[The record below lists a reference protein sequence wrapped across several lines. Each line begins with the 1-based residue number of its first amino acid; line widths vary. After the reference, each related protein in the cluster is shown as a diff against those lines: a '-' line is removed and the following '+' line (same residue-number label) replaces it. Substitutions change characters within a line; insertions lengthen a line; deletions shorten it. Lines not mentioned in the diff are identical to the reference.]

1 MAQTLEV
8 TNDNSKKLENIE
20 NEISKAKINLE
31 KLKTENN
38 PEFQSQI
45 DELEKKLQELES
57 QKQKIISET
66 QGKLWTEKLDSQD
79 KKMIWANLAQTDLS
93 SSEKKEVQKAL
104 DNSWDTGFDFSK
116 IQEWIIWIILA
127 IFQSFFWGFKNY
139 AEVDDATGKE
149 IESSRINYAKITSK
163 EKQEFVKEASKIA
176 KNIQVK
182 YWIPYEVTVA
192 QAILE
197 SGWGQS
203 SLAKKHGNYF
213 GIKAFWKWE
222 FVTMATKEEV
232 NGKTVTIKDGFKKF
246 KNMEESFYWYAEFLT
261 KNERY
266 RPAFAYGE
274 NINPKPAHYPEKYIW
289 LDREK
294 FAREIAKAW
303 YATDSKYAS
312 KVIWLWDKITEIT

>member
-1 MAQTLEV
+1 MTHTLEV
-8 TNDNSKKLENIE
+8 TNENSKKLKNIE
-20 NEISKAKINLE
+20 NEISKAKTRLE
-31 KLKTENN
+31 ELKIANN
-38 PEFQSQI
+38 PEFQTQI
-45 DELEKKLQELES
+45 EELEQKLQELETK
-57 QKQKIISET
+57 KQKIISET
-66 QGKLWTEKLDSQD
+66 QGKLWTEKFDSQD
-79 KKMIWANLAQTDLS
+79 KKIITKNLDGTNLS
-93 SSEKKEVQKAL
+93 SSQKKEVQQAL
-104 DNSWDTGFDFSK
+104 NNSWDTGFDFSK
-116 IQEWIIWIILA
+116 IQEWILWIILA
-127 IFQSFFWGFKNY
+127 IFQSFFGWFKNY
-139 AEVDDATGKE
+139 AEVDEVTGKE

-176 KNIQVK
+176 KEIQAK
-182 YWIPYEVTVA
+182 YGIPYEVTVA

-261 KNERY
+261 KNPRY

-294 FAREIAKAW
+294 FAKEIAKAW

-312 KVIWLWDKITEIT
+312 KVIWLWDKVTEIA

>member
-1 MAQTLEV
+1 MADTLEV
-8 TNDNSKKLENIE
+8 KNENSKKLENIE
-20 NEISKAKINLE
+20 NEISKAKIRLE
-31 KLKTENN
+31 ELKVANN
-38 PEFQSQI
+38 PELETQI
-45 DELEKKLQELES
+45 QELENKLKELES

-66 QGKLWTEKLDSQD
+66 QWKLWTEKVSSQD
-79 KKMIWANLAQTDLS
+79 KTIIWENLQNTTLS
-93 SSEKKEVQKAL
+93 SSEQKEVQKAL

-116 IQEWIIWIILA
+116 IQEWILWIILA
-127 IFQSFFWGFKNY
+127 IFQSFFGGFKNY
-139 AEVDDATGKE
+139 AEVDEATGKE

-176 KNIQVK
+176 KDIQAK

-222 FVTMATKEEV
+222 FVTMSTKEEI

-246 KNMEESFYWYAEFLT
+246 KNMEESFYGYAEFLT
-261 KNERY
+261 KNPRY
-266 RPAFAYGE
+266 QKAFAYWE
-274 NINPKPAHYPEKYIW
+274 NISPKPSHYPTNYIW

-312 KVIWLWDKITEIT
+312 KVIWLWDKITEIA